1 LHYLTW
7 FLNAHTLEKE
17 EVMRMKER
25 FVWLVTG
32 SSRGLGR
39 AIVEGILDR
48 GDIVVATARKVG
60 ELESLT
66 EKYADRLLLVTL
78 DVTSPEQAQA
88 AVEEV
93 LERYGRL
100 DVLVNNAGYGLVGA
114 FEEMSSEEFTSQIA
128 TNFSGVVNMCRAALP
143 ALRKQ
148 GSGHIIQISSIGGRR
163 GSAGLSGYQAAK
175 FAVEGFSEVLAQ
187 EIGPLGIKMTI
198 VEPGGFRTDWAGS
211 SMSFASPMKGYEPVI
226 GAFREWIKT
235 YSGTEPGD
243 PAKAAA
249 VLFNISRL
257 DEPPLRLPLGVFAK
271 QYLKEGYTTSLTE
284 LERWSSL
291 TEATEIDETTDSSHA
306 FSTTQK

>member
-1 LHYLTW
+1 
-7 FLNAHTLEKE
+7 
-17 EVMRMKER
+17 MRMKER

-48 GDIVVATARKVG
+48 GDIVVATARTVG

-88 AVEEV
+88 AVEQV

-100 DVLVNNAGYGLVGA
+100 DVMVNNAGYGLVGA

-128 TNFSGVVNMCRAALP
+128 TNFLGVVNMCRAALP

-175 FAVEGFSEVLAQ
+175 FAVEGFSEVLSQ

-249 VLFNISRL
+249 VLFDISRL

>member
-1 LHYLTW
+1 
-7 FLNAHTLEKE
+7 
-17 EVMRMKER
+17 MKER

-39 AIVEGILDR
+39 AIVEGILER
-48 GDIVVATARKVG
+48 GDIVVATARKLG

-66 EKYADRLLLVTL
+66 EKYADRLLLVAL

-88 AVEEV
+88 AIEQV

-100 DVLVNNAGYGLVGA
+100 DVLVNNAGYGLIGA
-114 FEEMSSEEFTSQIA
+114 FEEMSPEEFSNQIA
-128 TNFSGVVNMCRAALP
+128 TNFWGVVNMCRAALP

-148 GSGHIIQISSIGGRR
+148 GSGHIMQITSIGGRR
-163 GSAGLSGYQAAK
+163 AAAGLSGYQAAK

-187 EIGPLGIKMTI
+187 EIGPLGVKMTI
-198 VEPGGFRTDWAGS
+198 VEPGGFRTDWAGA
-211 SMSFASPMKGYEPVI
+211 SMSFASPMKSYESAV

-243 PAKAAA
+243 PVKAAK
-249 VLFNISRL
+249 VFFDISRM

-284 LERWSSL
+284 LDRWSSL
-291 TEATEIDETTDSSHA
+291 TEATEIDETNDPSHT
-306 FSTTQK
+306 FSATQN